1 LYSFSLHGVTPHRR
15 LRPNAGDVLVTEKQ
29 FDVHKHINSEDRLMI
44 LQSADAERKWTSLD
58 DQRLCVI
65 CQRVVRGR
73 QIDITRDQ
81 RGRYTLR
88 CPTDGCTSTAH
99 DWIYPRRL
107 HSSDRHGLD
116 ADGAAEFSFFN
127 NGNSPHRNGIGSA

>member
-1 LYSFSLHGVTPHRR
+1 VYSFSLHAIAPRRR
-15 LRPNAGDVLVTEKQ
+15 LRRNASDVLVREKQ
-29 FDVHKHINSEDRLMI
+29 FDVHRHINSEDRLTI

-58 DQRLCVI
+58 DQRLCVV
-65 CQRVVRGR
+65 CQRVVSGR

-99 DWIYPRRL
+99 EWIYPPHL
-107 HSSDRHGLD
+107 HSSDGHD
-116 ADGAAEFSFFN
+116 ANADGAAEFSFFN